1 MIIIGYQ
8 GVGKSTYC
16 RSHEDSIDLE
26 SSNFW
31 FYDKETKQKSRW
43 HNWAEIYANI
53 AVDLSKQGN
62 YVFTSCHQVVR
73 DELAKKDYN
82 EHIVILIPSLELKDK
97 WIKKLEKR
105 YNDTKLEKDYK
116 AWKNAE
122 DRYTENINEHIE
134 DAKKYNWDIFT
145 IMYEYYELNDYI
157 NEYLYN
163 HDEWED

>member
-1 MIIIGYQ
+1 MNLQ
-8 GVGKSTYC
+8 
-16 RSHEDSIDLE
+16 
-26 SSNFW
+26 
-31 FYDKETKQKSRW
+31 
-43 HNWAEIYANI
+43 
-53 AVDLSKQGN
+53 
-62 YVFTSCHQVVR
+62 
-73 DELAKKDYN
+73 KKDYN
-82 EHIVILIPSLELKDK
+82 EHIVILISSLELKDK